1 MSKRDKS
8 TTASMDMTTGS
19 IPIKILKFSIP
30 LMLAQILEVLFNMS
44 DVAVVGKF
52 SSYEALGAV
61 GSTSLLVTLFTGFLI
76 GMGCGVNVR
85 AAQQLGAGQRE
96 NVRKTIHTSFLL
108 CLFVGF
114 TAMVLCI
121 AGAKFFLS
129 LMNTKPELID
139 GATAY
144 LMIYLCGSPAL
155 ALYNF
160 GNGVL
165 SAVGDT
171 KRPLIYLSISG
182 IINIVLNLFFVI
194 VCRLGVIGVAIA
206 SIIAQYISAALIIRF
221 LMKTYGSYGLRMKDI
236 GIDRDA
242 AAAVLRIGVPAAIQY
257 SLFAIANICIQT
269 SINSF
274 SHVVVEGNS
283 AATNADSLIYDMM
296 AAFYTACTSFIAQNL
311 GARKKERVLRTFFIT
326 LAYSFLMGLVLGV
339 ALFIFQRPFLLL
351 FTSDDAVIHY
361 GQIRIGVMAF
371 VYCVSAFMDNATAA
385 ARGIGKS
392 VAPTIIVV
400 MGSVV
405 FRIIWLLT
413 VFAYFKTLQS
423 LYLIYVISWTLTAIA
438 GNIYFAYHYR
448 RI

>member
-1 MSKRDKS
+1 MKS
-8 TTASMDMTTGS
+8 RATQTKELDMVNG
-19 IPIKILKFSIP
+19 PLARKILIYSIP
-30 LMLAQILEVLFNMS
+30 LMFSNLLQVFFNMT

-52 SSYEALGAV
+52 AGARALGSV
-61 GSTSLLVTLFTGFLI
+61 GSTTIIITLTTGILLGMGGGVNAVTALHMGAEDYQRVHKTVHTSVILCFIAGLLLLVA
-76 GMGCGVNVR
+76 GM
-85 AAQQLGAGQRE
+85 AFS
-96 NVRKTIHTSFLL
+96 KPLL
-108 CLFVGF
+108 EV
-114 TAMVLCI
+114 
-121 AGAKFFLS
+121 
-129 LMNTKPELID
+129 MNTKPELID

-221 LMKTYGSYGLRMKDI
+221 LLKTYGSYGLHMKDI
-236 GIDRDA
+236 AIDRDA

-392 VAPTIIVV
+392 VMPTILVV

>member
-1 MSKRDKS
+1 MKS
-8 TTASMDMTTGS
+8 RATQTKELDMVNG
-19 IPIKILKFSIP
+19 PLARKILIYSIP
-30 LMLAQILEVLFNMS
+30 LMFSNLLQVFFNMT

-52 SSYEALGAV
+52 AGARALGSV
-61 GSTSLLVTLFTGFLI
+61 GSTTIIITLTTGILLGMGGGVNAVTALHMGAEDYQRVHKTVHTSVILCFIAGLLLLV
-76 GMGCGVNVR
+76 
-85 AAQQLGAGQRE
+85 AGLAFS
-96 NVRKTIHTSFLL
+96 KPLL
-108 CLFVGF
+108 EV
-114 TAMVLCI
+114 
-121 AGAKFFLS
+121 
-129 LMNTKPELID
+129 MNTK
-139 GATAY
+139 
-144 LMIYLCGSPAL
+144 PAL

-160 GNGVL
+160 ENGVL

-236 GIDRDA
+236 AIDRDA

-392 VAPTIIVV
+392 VMPTIIVV

>member
-1 MSKRDKS
+1 
-8 TTASMDMTTGS
+8 
-19 IPIKILKFSIP
+19 
-30 LMLAQILEVLFNMS
+30 
-44 DVAVVGKF
+44 
-52 SSYEALGAV
+52 
-61 GSTSLLVTLFTGFLI
+61 
-76 GMGCGVNVR
+76 
-85 AAQQLGAGQRE
+85 
-96 NVRKTIHTSFLL
+96 
-108 CLFVGF
+108 
-114 TAMVLCI
+114 
-121 AGAKFFLS
+121 
-129 LMNTKPELID
+129 MNTKPELID

-206 SIIAQYISAALIIRF
+206 IIITF
-221 LMKTYGSYGLRMKDI
+221 LLKTYGSYGLRMKDI
-236 GIDRDA
+236 AIDRDA

>member
-1 MSKRDKS
+1 MKTKEI
-8 TTASMDMTTGS
+8 DMVNG
-19 IPIKILKFSIP
+19 PLARKILLFSIP
-30 LMLAQILEVLFNMS
+30 LMFSNLLQVFFNMT

-52 SSYEALGAV
+52 AGARALGSV
-61 GSTSLLVTLFTGFLI
+61 GSTTIIITLTTGILLGMGGGVNAVTALHMGAERYDRVHKTVHTSIILCFIAGLLLLV
-76 GMGCGVNVR
+76 
-85 AAQQLGAGQRE
+85 AGL
-96 NVRKTIHTSFLL
+96 VFSKPLL
-108 CLFVGF
+108 EV
-114 TAMVLCI
+114 
-121 AGAKFFLS
+121 
-129 LMNTKPELID
+129 MNTKPQLID

-155 ALYNF
+155 AIYNF

-182 IINIVLNLFFVI
+182 VLNIILNLFFVI

-206 SIIAQYISAALIIRF
+206 SIMAQYLSAALIINCLR
-221 LMKTYGSYGLRMKDI
+221 KTYASYGLRVKDI
-236 GIDRDA
+236 AIDKEA
-242 AAAVLRIGVPAAIQY
+242 AVSVLRIGVPAAIQY

-269 SINSF
+269 SVNSF

-311 GARKKERVLRTFFIT
+311 GARKKSRILKTYFIT
-326 LAYSFLMGLVLGV
+326 LTYSFVIALFLGTM
-339 ALFIFQRPFLLL
+339 LFIFQKQFLSL
-351 FTSDDAVIHY
+351 FTSDADVIKY
-361 GQIRIGVMAF
+361 GQIRVGIMAF
-371 VYCVSAFMDNATAA
+371 SYCVSAFMDDAAAA
-385 ARGIGKS
+385 ARGLGKS
-392 VAPTIIVV
+392 IMPTIIVV

-405 FRIIWLLT
+405 FRIAWLLS

-423 LYLIYVISWTLTAIA
+423 LYLVYICSWIVTAIA

-448 RI
+448 KIPKEIS